1 MGARTLFQSP
11 MANLLSSD
19 QRQQLAQQRPLWTP
33 SADRMTRQLVFR
45 DFVEA
50 FGFMAQVALLA
61 ESKNHHPNWSN
72 VYNRVS
78 IDLTTHDLGGLSS
91 LDVELA
97 AAIDALLPA

>member
-1 MGARTLFQSP
+1 MPNWSLKGERLH
-11 MANLLSSD
+11 
-19 QRQQLAQQRPLWTP
+19 
-33 SADRMTRQLVFR
+33 R
-45 DFVEA
+45 DLKFNSFVEA
-50 FGFMAQVALLA
+50 FGFMAKVALLA

-97 AAIDALLPA
+97 AAIEALLPA

>member
-1 MGARTLFQSP
+1 MPVERLDAAQKSALSTTLP
-11 MANLLSSD
+11 N
-19 QRQQLAQQRPLWTP
+19 WVVNG
-33 SADRMTRQLVFR
+33 DRLHRELQFKS
-45 DFVEA
+45 FVEA
-50 FGFMAQVALLA
+50 FGFMAKVALLA

-97 AAIDALLPA
+97 SAIDALLPA

>member
-1 MGARTLFQSP
+1 MTVAPLDATQKS
-11 MANLLSSD
+11 A
-19 QRQQLAQQRPLWTP
+19 LAKELPNWSVQGERLH
-33 SADRMTRQLVFR
+33 R
-45 DFVEA
+45 DLQFNSFVEA

-97 AAIDALLPA
+97 TEIDALLPA

>member
-1 MGARTLFQSP
+1 MTVARLDATQKS
-11 MANLLSSD
+11 A
-19 QRQQLAQQRPLWTP
+19 LAKELPGWSVQGERLH
-33 SADRMTRQLVFR
+33 R
-45 DFVEA
+45 DLQFKSFVEA
-50 FGFMAQVALLA
+50 FGFMTQVALLA

-97 AAIDALLPA
+97 TAIDGLLPA

>member
-1 MGARTLFQSP
+1 MPVERLDAAEKS
-11 MANLLSSD
+11 ALST
-19 QRQQLAQQRPLWTP
+19 TP
-33 SADRMTRQLVFR
+33 PNWVVNGDKLHR
-45 DFVEA
+45 DLEFNSFVEA

-91 LDVELA
+91 LDLELA
-97 AAIDALLPA
+97 SAIDALLPA

>member
-1 MGARTLFQSP
+1 MPIERLDATQKLALSTTLP
-11 MANLLSSD
+11 N
-19 QRQQLAQQRPLWTP
+19 WVVNG
-33 SADRMTRQLVFR
+33 DRLHR
-45 DFVEA
+45 DLQFNSFVEA

-97 AAIDALLPA
+97 SAIDALLPA

>member
-1 MGARTLFQSP
+1 MPVQPLDAAQKSALSTTLP
-11 MANLLSSD
+11 NWVVN
-19 QRQQLAQQRPLWTP
+19 R
-33 SADRMTRQLVFR
+33 DRLHR
-45 DFVEA
+45 DLEFNSFVEA

-97 AAIDALLPA
+97 SAIDALLPA

>member
-1 MGARTLFQSP
+1 MTVARLDATQKS
-11 MANLLSSD
+11 A
-19 QRQQLAQQRPLWTP
+19 LAKELPDWSVQGERLH
-33 SADRMTRQLVFR
+33 R
-45 DFVEA
+45 DLQFNSFVEA

-78 IDLTTHDLGGLSS
+78 IDLTTHDLGGLSR

-97 AAIDALLPA
+97 TAIDGLLPA

>member
-1 MGARTLFQSP
+1 MPVEPLDTAQKSALSTTLP
-11 MANLLSSD
+11 NWVVDGNRLH
-19 QRQQLAQQRPLWTP
+19 
-33 SADRMTRQLVFR
+33 R
-45 DFVEA
+45 DLHFNSFVEA
-50 FGFMAQVALLA
+50 FGFMAKVALLA

-97 AAIDALLPA
+97 SAIDALLPA

>member
-1 MGARTLFQSP
+1 MPVERLDAAQKSALSTTLP
-11 MANLLSSD
+11 N
-19 QRQQLAQQRPLWTP
+19 WVVNG
-33 SADRMTRQLVFR
+33 DRLHR
-45 DFVEA
+45 DLEFNSFVEA

-97 AAIDALLPA
+97 SAIDAIAASMSRVGPCA

>member
-1 MGARTLFQSP
+1 MPVELLDAAQKSALSTTLP
-11 MANLLSSD
+11 N
-19 QRQQLAQQRPLWTP
+19 WVEHG
-33 SADRMTRQLVFR
+33 DRLHR
-45 DFVEA
+45 DLQFKSFVEA

-97 AAIDALLPA
+97 SAIDALLPA

>member
-1 MGARTLFQSP
+1 MPVERLDAAEKSALSTTLP
-11 MANLLSSD
+11 NWVVNGDMLH
-19 QRQQLAQQRPLWTP
+19 
-33 SADRMTRQLVFR
+33 R
-45 DFVEA
+45 DLEFNSFVEA
-50 FGFMAQVALLA
+50 FVFMAQVALLA

-97 AAIDALLPA
+97 SAIDALLPA

>member
-1 MGARTLFQSP
+1 MPVECLNAAEKSALSTTLP
-11 MANLLSSD
+11 NWVVNGDKLH
-19 QRQQLAQQRPLWTP
+19 
-33 SADRMTRQLVFR
+33 R
-45 DFVEA
+45 DLEFNSFVEA

-97 AAIDALLPA
+97 SAIDALLPA

>member
-1 MGARTLFQSP
+1 MERLDATQMS
-11 MANLLSSD
+11 A
-19 QRQQLAQQRPLWTP
+19 LATELPNWRVQGERLH
-33 SADRMTRQLVFR
+33 R
-45 DFVEA
+45 DLQFNSFVEA

-97 AAIDALLPA
+97 SAIDALLPA

>member
-1 MGARTLFQSP
+1 MLMERLDATQIS
-11 MANLLSSD
+11 A
-19 QRQQLAQQRPLWTP
+19 LATELPNWRVQGERLH
-33 SADRMTRQLVFR
+33 R
-45 DFVEA
+45 DLQFKSFVEA

-78 IDLTTHDLGGLSS
+78 IDLTTHDLGGLSR

-97 AAIDALLPA
+97 TAIDGLLPA

>member
-1 MGARTLFQSP
+1 MPVKRLDAAQKSALAAELPDWSVQGE
-11 MANLLSSD
+11 
-19 QRQQLAQQRPLWTP
+19 QLH
-33 SADRMTRQLVFR
+33 R
-45 DFVEA
+45 DLQFKSFVEA
-50 FGFMAQVALLA
+50 FGFMTQVALLA

-97 AAIDALLPA
+97 TAINALLPA

>member
-1 MGARTLFQSP
+1 MPAAPLDAAQKSALSTTLP
-11 MANLLSSD
+11 N
-19 QRQQLAQQRPLWTP
+19 WVVNG
-33 SADRMTRQLVFR
+33 DRLHR
-45 DFVEA
+45 DLQFNSFVEA

-97 AAIDALLPA
+97 SAIDALLPA

>member
-1 MGARTLFQSP
+1 MTVSRLDATQKS
-11 MANLLSSD
+11 A
-19 QRQQLAQQRPLWTP
+19 LAKELPDWSVQGERLH
-33 SADRMTRQLVFR
+33 R
-45 DFVEA
+45 DLQFNSFVEA

>member
-1 MGARTLFQSP
+1 MPVERLDAAQKSALSTTLP
-11 MANLLSSD
+11 N
-19 QRQQLAQQRPLWTP
+19 WVVNG
-33 SADRMTRQLVFR
+33 DRLHRELQFKSFM
-45 DFVEA
+45 EA

-97 AAIDALLPA
+97 SAIDALLPA

>member
-1 MGARTLFQSP
+1 MTVERLDATQIS
-11 MANLLSSD
+11 A
-19 QRQQLAQQRPLWTP
+19 LATELPNWRVQGGRLH
-33 SADRMTRQLVFR
+33 R
-45 DFVEA
+45 DLQFKSFVEA
-50 FGFMAQVALLA
+50 FGFMTQVALLA

-97 AAIDALLPA
+97 TEIDALLPA